1 MTGCGAG
8 TFASFLVGLFA
19 GGMFFCERANEQ
31 TSKRPGYPLE
41 FTRMATITHLHARQ
55 ILDSRGMPTVE
66 AECMLSDGSFASA
79 AVPSGASTGT
89 HEALELRDGDTKKY
103 AGKSVE
109 KAVSHGDG
117 PIAKALKGKS
127 VSDQRTIDQL
137 LLDADGTPNKS
148 KLGANAILAVSMAVC
163 RVRAVSEKQALW
175 RSLADQYG
183 VDVKGA
189 VKLPVPLMNVLNGG
203 VHADSGLSFQEFMI
217 VPTGYSSFTEALQ
230 AGAEIFYALKTMLK
244 QFQYV
249 TSVGDEGGFAPQV
262 ADSDHA
268 CSILMRA
275 IESAGHKGK
284 VQLAL
289 DCAASEFYQKGKYN
303 VDGKVLSG
311 PKLLDYYGALIDHFP
326 IVSIEDSH
334 SEDDWEGFGLMQERF
349 GSTVQLVGDD
359 LFVTNTKRI
368 AQGIERS
375 VANAV
380 LIKLNQIGTV
390 SETVDAIQ
398 MCQNAGWN
406 AIVSHRSGETSDTFI
421 ADFAVGL
428 QTGQIKTGSLSRTER
443 LCKYNQ
449 LLRIEESLGKQARY
463 ESPFGN

>member
-1 MTGCGAG
+1 M
-8 TFASFLVGLFA
+8 S
-19 GGMFFCERANEQ
+19 
-31 TSKRPGYPLE
+31 
-41 FTRMATITHLHARQ
+41 TIKHLHARQ

-66 AECMLSDGSFASA
+66 VECTLSDGAFASA

-89 HEALELRDGDTKKY
+89 HEALELRDGDTRNY
-103 AGKSVE
+103 GGKSVE
-109 KAVSHGDG
+109 KAVSHVDG
-117 PIAKALKGKS
+117 PIAKVLQSKS

-137 LLDADGTPNKS
+137 LLDLDGTENKS
-148 KLGANAILAVSMAVC
+148 KLGANAILAVSMAVA
-163 RVRAVSEKQALW
+163 RARSVSEKQPLW
-175 RSLADQYG
+175 RSLAIQYG
-183 VDVKGA
+183 VDTKEPLH
-189 VKLPVPLMNVLNGG
+189 LPVPLMNVLNGG

-217 VPTGYSSFTEALQ
+217 VPVGYSSFKDALQ
-230 AGAEIFYALKTMLK
+230 AGAEVFYALKNMLK

-262 ADSDHA
+262 ADADHA

-275 IESAGHKGK
+275 IETAGHKGK
-284 VQLAL
+284 VKLAL
-289 DCAASEFYQKGKYN
+289 DCAASEFYQKGKYQ
-303 VDGKVLSG
+303 VDGKVLSSA
-311 PKLLDYYGALIDHFP
+311 KLVDYYAALLEHFP

-349 GSTVQLVGDD
+349 GSKVQLVGDD

-368 AQGIERS
+368 AQGIERR

-398 MCQNAGWN
+398 MCQKAGWN

-421 ADFAVGL
+421 ADLAVGL
-428 QTGQIKTGSLSRTER
+428 QSGQIKTGSLSRTER

-449 LLRIEESLGKQARY
+449 LLRIEEALGSQARY
-463 ESPFGN
+463 ESPFA